1 MVDDGEES
9 RISQSDMNRE
19 TNPNPN
25 ASTNTNRMYGSL
37 LNV

>member
-9 RISQSDMNRE
+9 RISQSDTNRK

-25 ASTNTNRMYGSL
+25 SSTNTNRMYVSL